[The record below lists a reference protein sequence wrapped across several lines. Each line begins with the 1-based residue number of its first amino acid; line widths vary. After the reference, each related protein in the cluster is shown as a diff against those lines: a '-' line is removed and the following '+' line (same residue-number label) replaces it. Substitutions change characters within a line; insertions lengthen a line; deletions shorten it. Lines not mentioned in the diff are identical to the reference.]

1 MNLPE
6 LIILDVGHGNCAI
19 VQDDDI
25 VTIIDCPPNTILI
38 ETLEQLGID
47 VVNQVLISH
56 ADDDHVGG
64 LPNLL
69 GKVVV
74 KSVYVNPDPSKGRN
88 WISVREALELAKS
101 RGTKINTSLNSGT
114 SENISCKEV
123 MIEILAPSEFVALGG
138 VQGKDLEGRSLS
150 SNSMSAVIGL
160 VHNDYRFALLAGDIG
175 EIGLDNLLRTQKNI
189 EAQIL
194 VFPHH
199 GGNADTQ
206 SNEVFAQKLC
216 QLVNPSLTIF
226 SYDRDRHDNP
236 RQEIIQGVLSATP
249 NTHVLCTQL
258 SRKCA
263 SSLSDSNFTHVT
275 TLPSLGVKE
284 GKCCGGSIRV
294 RIDGKQTTYS
304 PTFAQHRAFINTNA
318 PDGMCMKQ
326 LVQVT
331 PLPSLLTPKL
341 KNLDGAS

>member
-6 LIILDVGHGNCAI
+6 LFILDVGHGNCAI
-19 VQDDDI
+19 VQDDDV
-25 VTIIDCPPNTILI
+25 VTVIDCPPNTVLI

-64 LPNLL
+64 LSNLL

-88 WISVREALELAKS
+88 WISVRKALELAES
-101 RGTKINTSLNSGT
+101 QGTKINTSLNSGV
-114 SENISCKEV
+114 SETLSCKKV
-123 MIEILAPSEFVALGG
+123 TIEILAPAGVVALGG
-138 VQGKDLEGRSLS
+138 VQGKDLEGRSLN

-175 EIGLDNLLRTQKNI
+175 EIGLDNLLRKQKNI

-206 SNEVFAQKLC
+206 SNEAFAQKLC
-216 QLVNPSLTIF
+216 QLVKPNLTIF
-226 SYDRDRHDNP
+226 SYDRNKHDNP
-236 RQEIIQGVLSATP
+236 RLEILQGVLSVVP
-249 NTHVLCTQL
+249 NTHILCTQL
-258 SRKCA
+258 SQKCA
-263 SSLSDSNFTHVT
+263 SSLSGSNFTHVT
-275 TLPSLGVKE
+275 TLPSLGIKE
-284 GKCCGGSIRV
+284 GKCCGGSILIE
-294 RIDGKQTTYS
+294 IDGKQTTYS
-304 PTFAQHRAFINTNA
+304 PTFARHRAFINMNA
-318 PDGMCMKQ
+318 PDAICVKQ

-331 PLPSLLTPKL
+331 PLSSLLTPRL
-341 KNLDGAS
+341 KNLDGAN